1 MAVGLAVLLFWP
13 TNAVRAQSGESVRFQ
28 QLDGQ
33 AAVTDQLARA
43 CAWVGTAG
51 ISTHND
57 LVARRNS
64 ARANASQELLRL
76 LCVRSRLMIAR
87 VPTTIATGMR
97 LGESWAGA
105 IVRDVLPL
113 VYRSP
118 LDERALTIL
127 AATVLLH
134 MPGQRFAAPEAPGMT
149 AYSATE
155 VGLGV
160 GLPELASA
168 VRAGL
173 TSPFLLRACASLAIN
188 LGDFPT
194 ARDCAIRGL
203 EHGNDSTWHLL
214 RLSAMAAWRLDT
226 LEATMAFRRAV
237 TSVGTSRAAREE
249 LGWHLEA
256 GFRHKHECQPC
267 EIQGIF
273 NMGWAPANPLLH
285 EGRWPVEQRHLFDS
299 LPSAELLPWIE
310 REIAMTREDSAP
322 SWLRTSP
329 LIWQPSIRYEQIWR
343 QGGELTRRV
352 FKHFHLTSYR
362 NGTFR
367 SCWRYIDHPRPP
379 CTPRRLPLV
388 DTYLTTS
395 MAVASIWDPESG
407 QPLSLLTWALAAEEL
422 GREGGDPNRV
432 TLEWRRWGITT
443 GTQWDSTAVL
453 PVPSGP
459 ATKGWLVGVT
469 PIPAG
474 PAPTVSLMLIQGAA
488 RRGGVFVDHLRPLQ
502 AGPLAISDPLLG
514 QEGTGGIWHA
524 GADSVPVSPFRVFA
538 RQEVVTVA
546 YQVRSD
552 RHLANGRLR
561 IRIFGEEGDSGD
573 PSHERIA
580 ITVPVEVQAGL
591 HLYAKEFEMPD
602 LDAGGYR
609 FEITLLDGNA
619 AVTSPRRVSF
629 VMR

>member
-13 TNAVRAQSGESVRFQ
+13 TNDARAQSGQSVRFHQ
-28 QLDGQ
+28 IDGQ
-33 AAVTDQLARA
+33 AAVTDQLVRA
-43 CAWVGTAG
+43 CAWVDTAS

-57 LVARRNS
+57 LVARRDS
-64 ARANASQELLRL
+64 AASDASEELLRL

-87 VPTTIATGMR
+87 VPTTIAAGMR
-97 LGESWAGA
+97 MGESWASA

-113 VYRSP
+113 VHRSP
-118 LDERALTIL
+118 FDERALTIL

-149 AYSATE
+149 DRSTTPI
-155 VGLGV
+155 GLGV
-160 GLPELASA
+160 GLPELVTAL
-168 VRAGL
+168 RAGA
-173 TSPFLLRACASLAIN
+173 TSPFLVRACTSLAIN

-203 EHGNDSTWHLL
+203 DQGEDSTWHLL

-226 LEATMAFRRAV
+226 VEATAAFRRAAN
-237 TSVGTSRAAREE
+237 SVGDSRVARDE

-256 GFRHKHECQPC
+256 AFRFRQACVSCQ
-267 EIQGIF
+267 IQGIL
-273 NMGWAPANPLLH
+273 NMGWAPWNPLLH
-285 EGRWPVEQRHLFDS
+285 EGRLSPSQRDLFAS
-299 LPSAELLPWIE
+299 LPSEEVLPWIE
-310 REIAMTREDSAP
+310 REIAITREDSAP

-329 LIWQPSIRYEQIWR
+329 LVWQPSIRYEQIWR
-343 QGGELTRRV
+343 RGSELTRRV

-367 SCWRYIDHPRPP
+367 SCRTWDDFPRPP
-379 CTPRRLPLV
+379 CMPRHLPLTG
-388 DTYLTTS
+388 TYLTTTL
-395 MAVASIWDPESG
+395 AVANVWDPESG
-407 QPLSLLTWALAAEEL
+407 QPLSLLTWALAAEDL
-422 GREGGDPNRV
+422 GRERGDPDRV
-432 TLEWRRWGITT
+432 TVEWRRWGITT

-459 ATKGWLVGVT
+459 ATNGWLIGVT

-474 PAPTVSLMLIQGAA
+474 AAPTVSMMLTQGAA
-488 RRGGVFVDHLRPLQ
+488 RRGGVFVDHLVPLDN
-502 AGPLAISDPLLG
+502 GPTAISDPLLG
-514 QEGTGGIWHA
+514 QEGTGASWHA
-524 GADSVPVSPFRVFA
+524 GVESVPVSPFRVFA

-561 IRIFGEEGDSGD
+561 IRIFGEEGDDGD
-573 PSHERIA
+573 PSHDRIA

-591 HLYAKEFEMPD
+591 RLHAMEFEMPD
-602 LDAGGYR
+602 LDAGEYR
-609 FEITLLDGNA
+609 FEITLLGGDV
-619 AVTSPRRVSF
+619 AVTSSRTVSF